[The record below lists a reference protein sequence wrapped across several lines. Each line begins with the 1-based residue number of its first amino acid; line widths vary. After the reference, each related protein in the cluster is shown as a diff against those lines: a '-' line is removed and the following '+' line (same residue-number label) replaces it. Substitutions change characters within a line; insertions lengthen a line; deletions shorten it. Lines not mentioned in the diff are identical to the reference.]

1 MQALFEEL
9 TWPPTLATGVQAS
22 FGTSFCGRDELA
34 QTGVA
39 DDVSRPLRGVA
50 AGSDTPMCRVICEE
64 ATVRFRFQL
73 VSWTT
78 RRAYINGLTRT
89 AAATV
94 HGGSMCRSQ
103 L

>member
-1 MQALFEEL
+1 
-9 TWPPTLATGVQAS
+9 
-22 FGTSFCGRDELA
+22 
-34 QTGVA
+34 
-39 DDVSRPLRGVA
+39 
-50 AGSDTPMCRVICEE
+50 MCRMICEE

-78 RRAYINGLTRT
+78 RRAYINGLTRI

-103 L
+103 LREAMLSVMNRVIALLGEGSRAPAPMPREAHVFL